1 MSRGEGTG
9 GACRRRG
16 PGKPEGVVRG
26 VRLRQDPAWEAVCG
40 ETRACWH
47 RGEEAKDN
55 DPRRDL
61 TLVLRSLMA

>member
-1 MSRGEGTG
+1 M
-9 GACRRRG
+9 
-16 PGKPEGVVRG
+16 RG